1 VPAIHSRLVFPPLPQ
16 QAVEEQAVQEP
27 PALKEA
33 EMAWFPGI
41 PENRPAAGN
50 AVVITPLT
58 TMEEATKFRTRGVLL
73 VARDRPQNIDIT
85 IGDVTRVVVGCIRMP
100 PHEMCTTRHR
110 PEDFLIMFDQPH
122 QRTLA
127 LRAGTVRVKGV
138 FFNII
143 PWIEHAHGRDI
154 TWWYHV
160 RMAIENLPVH
170 AWNLEVLKEALGEFC
185 LFDKI
190 DRATYRQQASDTLY
204 RQQASDHGTG
214 QAPLA
219 AGGSQQPRDVPSP
232 PRGKSYDLLIHLDL
246 VEDWR
251 PP

>member
-1 VPAIHSRLVFPPLPQ
+1 
-16 QAVEEQAVQEP
+16 
-27 PALKEA
+27 
-33 EMAWFPGI
+33 M
-41 PENRPAAGN
+41 
-50 AVVITPLT
+50 
-58 TMEEATKFRTRGVLL
+58 
-73 VARDRPQNIDIT
+73 
-85 IGDVTRVVVGCIRMP
+85 
-100 PHEMCTTRHR
+100 
-110 PEDFLIMFDQPH
+110 
-122 QRTLA
+122 
-127 LRAGTVRVKGV
+127 

-204 RQQASDHGTG
+204 CWAWMWIPDFLPRAKRVTIFDHGAG

-219 AGGSQQPRDVPSP
+219 AGGVSSP
-232 PRGKSYDLLIHLDL
+232 GMCLRPRGARAMTSSSTSTWWRIGGHHETAPPALDR
-246 VEDWR
+246 VGC
-251 PP
+251 PPLYPPSRRNTR